1 MTFIVLLLCV
11 GWLAHRATTPAE
23 RKRLLERTLRARR
36 RFVGAAILRHQQ
48 VVLFWKVL
56 CERTPSAPV
65 TPALVGLNIVVFVL
79 MLFGTGAVG
88 APDTLIA
95 WGGSSGPRTTNGE
108 WWRLLTTMFVHVSVL
123 HLLADLA
130 GLLAVGVVLE
140 RLVGPLAFAAVYLA
154 AGVSSSTFGLIA
166 SPTGVSVG
174 ASGAIFGLYG
184 LMLAAAMRSV
194 FHRSTPK
201 IPLALGKWLGPPATA
216 FTAYSLVTSAIAS
229 GPELSALL
237 VGWLSGLFVARDI
250 EERPV
255 AAIRTAPIMVAALAM
270 VIVTV
275 RPLSG
280 MTDAVPEIHRLV
292 VAEQEMAARYRTAID
307 QFTSGRINA
316 QELAAVIDRDIVPA
330 LRASR
335 ARVTSLERVPDEQQ
349 PLLAAAQEYLQLR
362 DESWRIRSNA
372 LKMGSLSM
380 LRQADMSEI
389 ASRTV
394 LRKLE

>member
-1 MTFIVLLLCV
+1 MTFLVLLACV
-11 GWLAHRATTPAE
+11 GWLGYRATTAAE
-23 RKRLLERTLRARR
+23 RKRLLERTLRMRQH
-36 RFVGAAILRHQQ
+36 FVSAANLRHPQ
-48 VVLFWKVL
+48 VVPFWKVL

-65 TPALVGLNIVVFVL
+65 TPVLIGINILVFVL
-79 MLFGTGAVG
+79 MLYGTGTIG
-88 APDTLIA
+88 TPDTLVA
-95 WGGSSGPRTTNGE
+95 WGGSFGPRTTNGE
-108 WWRLLTTMFVHVSVL
+108 WWRLVTTMFVHVSAL
-123 HLLADLA
+123 HLFVDLV

-140 RLVGPLAFAAVYLA
+140 RLVGPLAFAAVYLV
-154 AGVSSSTFGLIA
+154 AGMSSSAFGLTA
-166 SPTGVSVG
+166 SPTGVTVG

-201 IPLALGKWLGPPATA
+201 VPKSLVKCLAPAA
-216 FTAYSLVTSAIAS
+216 AVFIVYSLVTSAIAS

-250 EERPV
+250 EEQPA

-280 MTDAVPEIHRLV
+280 MTDVRPEIHRLAM
-292 VAEQEMAARYRTAID
+292 AEQEMTARYRTATD

-316 QELAAVIDRDIVPA
+316 RELATVIDQDIMPA
-330 LRASR
+330 LQASR
-335 ARVTSLERVPDEQQ
+335 TRVASLDRVPDEQK
-349 PLLAAAQEYLQLR
+349 PLLVAAETYLQLR
-362 DESWRIRSNA
+362 DESWRIRSKA
-372 LKMGSLSM
+372 LKMGSLST

-389 ASRTV
+389 ASLNA
-394 LRKLE
+394 LRKIE